1 MRPRPPN
8 DESFDIQCHLFLEE
22 ICMKKIDCAMD
33 VESSILIL
41 NDLGRAGIVIWRRMT
56 DFGWVHETC
65 ISSDDKSH
73 ETAIA
78 GIARSR
84 IGRNL

>member
-41 NDLGRAGIVIWRRMT
+41 NDLGRGVLLY
-56 DFGWVHETC
+56 G
-65 ISSDDKSH
+65 
-73 ETAIA
+73 
-78 GIARSR
+78 G
-84 IGRNL
+84 G